1 MTGLKL
7 GLCGRSSRLKTQTI
21 VCARYTGNVGFQIL
35 TFFVQI
41 RCSFIFATVGAM
53 GGYHAGIA
61 IHPGTSYGIVVL
73 LGGRYFDAAKLAY
86 DAFEIFQPAIDSVL
100 AEMATTLYAGSWA
113 SEDGDSSAS
122 VVVDKGTLYMERF
135 VSNGTDILGMFHA
148 PGRLALRSTQRHDE
162 LRSVCCRRIRH
173 IIH

>member
-1 MTGLKL
+1 
-7 GLCGRSSRLKTQTI
+7 
-21 VCARYTGNVGFQIL
+21 
-35 TFFVQI
+35 
-41 RCSFIFATVGAM
+41 M

-100 AEMATTLYAGSWA
+100 AEMATSLYAGSWT

-122 VVVDKGTLYMERF
+122 IVVDKGTLYMERF
-135 VSNGTDILGMFHA
+135 ISNGTDILGMFQA
-148 PGRLALRSTQRHDE
+148 PGRLALRSTQRRDE
-162 LRSVCCRRIRH
+162 LRLVFYRRISL
-173 IIH
+173 IIDRL